1 MPESQIKT
9 PASLKGWVASAGTRY
24 PLFQNTSDRV
34 AYSCPSWQSKVPMA
48 FVFPK
53 ESFHLLCSVF
63 PSEMRQQLL
72 LLQLFLLEE
81 LPPIKHTMTKRTQMF
96 SSTKNF
102 FKILQQKFGN
112 KGKI

>member
-1 MPESQIKT
+1 
-9 PASLKGWVASAGTRY
+9 
-24 PLFQNTSDRV
+24 
-34 AYSCPSWQSKVPMA
+34 MA